1 MEEVSLQRAEKQ
13 KSHVILGGKVHLYRR
28 GKRGKYHCSATIE
41 GKQYRSSTNKDDLR
55 LAEEVAELW
64 YMKLRGL
71 VVSGD
76 LEKVTAKR
84 REKTFQAAAE
94 KFLEEFPVLTEGQ
107 RNEIYVKGH
116 ERRAR
121 KYLIPFFGKKG
132 LSEIT
137 GGLVNEY
144 RTHRIAEAKER
155 WGKPPART
163 TMHQEI
169 VCLRQILKTALRH
182 QWLTSMPDL
191 SEPYRKN
198 GKISHRAWFSREEYR
213 QLYLATGKRAR
224 KPLNPRY
231 KWWGEQLH
239 DLILFMSNTGLRPDE
254 VLRLE
259 YRDVTVAYD
268 EGSRETILEIEVRGK
283 RGYGPCKS
291 TQNAVPVFE
300 RLKKRNK
307 PQPTDKIFPKS
318 HHAMFNRVLVEL
330 GLKHDREGRPRT
342 LYSLRHTYIC
352 FRLMEGADIYMLAKN
367 CRTSVEMIEKY
378 YASHI
383 KDVLDAS
390 AINVRKKKAP
400 KKEVEDIRRGELA
413 TLR

>member
-1 MEEVSLQRAEKQ
+1 MEEAALQRTEKQ
-13 KSHVILGGKVHLYRR
+13 KNHIILGGKVHLYRR
-28 GKRGKYHCSATIE
+28 GTRGRYHCAATIE
-41 GKQYRSSTNKDDLR
+41 GKQYRSATNKDDLR
-55 LAEEVAELW
+55 LAEEVAEQW
-64 YMKLRGL
+64 YMKLRGM

-107 RNEIYVKGH
+107 RNQVYVDGH

-144 RTHRIAEAKER
+144 RMFRIEDAKAR

-182 QWLTSMPDL
+182 QWLNSLPDL

-198 GKISHRAWFSREEYR
+198 GKISHRAWFSRDEYR
-213 QLYLATGKRAR
+213 QLYQATGRRAR
-224 KPLNPRY
+224 KPLNNKYR
-231 KWWGEQLH
+231 WWGEQLH

-254 VLRLE
+254 ALRLE

-268 EGSRETILEIEVRGK
+268 EGTSETILEIEVRGK
-283 RGYGPCKS
+283 RGY
-291 TQNAVPVFE
+291 
-300 RLKKRNK
+300 NK

-318 HHAMFNRVLVEL
+318 HHAMFNRILIEL
-330 GLKHDREGRPRT
+330 GLKFDREGRPRT

-378 YASHI
+378 YAAHI

-390 AINVRKKKAP
+390 AINVRKKKPP
-400 KKEVEDIRRGELA
+400 KKEVAEIRKGELA

>member
-1 MEEVSLQRAEKQ
+1 MDEVALQRAEKQ
-13 KSHVILGGKVHLYRR
+13 KSHIILGGKVHLYRR
-28 GKRGKYHCSATIE
+28 GTSGRYHCSATIE
-41 GKQYRSSTNKDDLR
+41 GKQYRSATNKDDLR
-55 LAEEVAELW
+55 LAEEVAEQW
-64 YMKLRGL
+64 YLELRGL
-71 VVSGD
+71 VRSGD
-76 LEKVTAKR
+76 LEKVTARKK
-84 REKTFQAAAE
+84 EKTFQAAAE

-107 RNEIYVKGH
+107 RNPIYIAGH

-144 RTHRIAEAKER
+144 RMHRIADAKER

-169 VCLRQILKTALRH
+169 VCLRQILKTAIRH
-182 QWLTSMPDL
+182 QWLSALPDL

-213 QLYLATGKRAR
+213 QLYTATGKRAR
-224 KPLNPRY
+224 KPKNNKY

-239 DLILFMSNTGLRPDE
+239 DLILFMSNTGMRPDE
-254 VLRLE
+254 ILRLE
-259 YRDVTVAYD
+259 YRDVTVAFD
-268 EGSRETILEIEVRGK
+268 EGTQETILEIEVRGK

-307 PQPTDKIFPKS
+307 PQPTDRIFPKS
-318 HHAMFNRVLVEL
+318 HHAMFNQILVEL

-352 FRLMEGADIYMLAKN
+352 FRLMEGADIYMLAKI

-378 YASHI
+378 YAAHL

-390 AINVRKKKAP
+390 AINVRKKKPP
-400 KKEVEDIRRGELA
+400 KKEVAEIRRGELE

>member
-1 MEEVSLQRAEKQ
+1 MEEFATRALKQ
-13 KSHVILGGKVHLYRR
+13 KSHVILGGKVHIYRR
-28 GKRGKYHCSATIE
+28 GKRGHYHCSASIE
-41 GKQYRSSTNKDDLR
+41 GKQHRSATGADDLQ
-55 LAEEVAELW
+55 LAKEIAEQW

-71 VVSGD
+71 VTSGD
-76 LEKVTAKR
+76 LEKVTARK
-84 REKTFQAAAE
+84 REKTFKAAAE

-107 RNEIYVKGH
+107 RNPIYIAGH

-144 RTHRIAEAKER
+144 RMFRIADAKER

-169 VCLRQILKTALRH
+169 VCLRQILKTAIRH
-182 QWLTSMPDL
+182 QWLASLPDL

-213 QLYLATGKRAR
+213 QLYTATGKRAR
-224 KPLNPRY
+224 KPLNNKY

-254 VLRLE
+254 ALRLE
-259 YRDVTVAYD
+259 YRDVTVAFD
-268 EGSRETILEIEVRGK
+268 EGTQETILEIEVRGK

-307 PQPTDKIFPKS
+307 PQPTDRIFPKS
-318 HHAMFNRVLVEL
+318 HHAMFNEILKEL
-330 GLKHDREGRPRT
+330 GLKFDREGRPRT

-378 YASHI
+378 YAAHL

-390 AINVRKKKAP
+390 AINVRKKRP
-400 KKEVEDIRRGELA
+400 KKEVAEIRRGELE

>member
-1 MEEVSLQRAEKQ
+1 METATARSDKQ
-13 KSHVILGGKVHLYRR
+13 KSHIILGGKVHLYRR
-28 GKRGKYHCSATIE
+28 GTRGRYHCSATIE
-41 GKQYRSSTNKDDLR
+41 GKQHRSATNKDDLR
-55 LAEEVAELW
+55 LAEEVAEQW
-64 YMKLRGL
+64 YLKLRGM
-71 VVSGD
+71 VVGGD
-76 LEKVTAKR
+76 LEKVTVKR

-107 RNEIYVKGH
+107 RNPIYVQGH

-121 KYLIPFFGKKG
+121 KYLLPFFGKKG

-144 RTHRIAEAKER
+144 RMHRIADAKER

-182 QWLTSMPDL
+182 QWMTALPDL

-213 QLYLATGKRAR
+213 QLYQATGRRAR
-224 KPLNPRY
+224 KPKNNKY

-239 DLILFMSNTGLRPDE
+239 DLILFMSNTGMRPDE
-254 VLRLE
+254 ILRLE
-259 YRDVTVAYD
+259 YRDVTVAFD
-268 EGSRETILEIEVRGK
+268 EGTQETILEIEVRGK

-307 PQPTDKIFPKS
+307 PQPTDRIFPKS
-318 HHAMFNRVLVEL
+318 HHAMFNQILVEL

-378 YASHI
+378 YAAHL

-390 AINVRKKKAP
+390 AINVRKKKP
-400 KKEVEDIRRGELA
+400 PRREVAEIRRGELE